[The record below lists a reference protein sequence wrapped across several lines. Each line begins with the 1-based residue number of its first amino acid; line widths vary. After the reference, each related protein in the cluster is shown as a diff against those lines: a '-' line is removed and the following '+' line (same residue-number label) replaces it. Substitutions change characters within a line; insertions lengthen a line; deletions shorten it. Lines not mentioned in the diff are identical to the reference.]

1 MKGVCGDMAQQSYN
15 EKGELTISAHVREYL
30 EHKNEYLQ
38 TADHLALR
46 GFIQSEQAPGLFY
59 NDDPT
64 KESKVKTI
72 DMSALRADIPIAFTA
87 EMFKGNKH
95 LEQIVGIE
103 TLGAMPKD
111 ARDVTDM
118 HEMFAGCAS
127 LKSLDL
133 GQWHMSSNNQVK
145 SMERMFSGCESLES
159 ITFDRRDPYGDKE
172 TNWRGSPNMEGMFE
186 NCKSLRELDVSSFT
200 EMKRPNRETVCDFA
214 AGCSQLEQIHL
225 PVIWWSSAHDGGQI
239 NRELMFHGDDS
250 LRAIRGGTT
259 ALQEDQ
265 QYAYAAILR
274 REGESYEQ
282 AQKIAFSAYMFEAD
296 QIIPARGAEVLQ
308 YIDERGKATLKEP
321 AKEHNGRIYGE
332 SGQSRGA
339 MAEAQFGHIGGESA
353 SMESQVGK

>member
-1 MKGVCGDMAQQSYN
+1 MAQQSYN

-46 GFIQSEQAPGLFY
+46 GFVPSEQVPGLFY
-59 NDDPT
+59 NDDTT

-72 DMSALRADIPIAFTA
+72 DMSALHADSPIISTA

-111 ARDVTDM
+111 ARDITDM

-133 GQWHMSSNNQVK
+133 GQWHMSSNNQVT
-145 SMERMFSGCESLES
+145 SMARMFSGCESLES
-159 ITFDRRDPYGDKE
+159 ITFERRDHYGDKE

-186 NCKSLRELDVSSFT
+186 NCKSLKELDVSSFI
-200 EMKRPNRETVCDFA
+200 EMKRPKRETVCDFA

-225 PVIWWSSAHDGGQI
+225 PVMWRSSVNYGDTI

-259 ALQEDQ
+259 ELQKDQ
-265 QYAYAAILR
+265 QDAYAAILR
-274 REGESYEQ
+274 REGESYDQ
-282 AQKIAFSAYMFEAD
+282 AKKIAFSAYIFEAD
-296 QIIPARGAEVLQ
+296 RIIPIRGAEVLQ
-308 YIDERGKATLKEP
+308 HIEERGKAKEV
-321 AKEHNGRIYGE
+321 AKESADRIYGE

-353 SMESQVGK
+353 SMEDEAGK